1 MTSSPPSAAREQVG
15 SVILRLA
22 GASFG
27 YAERPVLTAVDL
39 TIRAGEVVAVLGPNG
54 SGKSTLVRGV
64 LGLAPCLG
72 GSVEILG
79 TPRDRFSER
88 HLVGYVPQRHTL
100 TAAVR
105 ATAREIVAT
114 GRIARR
120 GLLRRP
126 SRPDRE
132 AVDAALR
139 VVGLGEHADTD
150 VSTLSGGQQ
159 RRVLIARALAGD
171 PQILLMDEP
180 TAGVD
185 VANQHVLAEVLARLA
200 AQGVTQVIVT
210 HELEALEPVVTR
222 VVVIDRG
229 GITFDGPTAQFEQV
243 HPHVHH
249 DHDTHHHDL
258 ELSAQASPGVV
269 TSGPFHEPGGVR
281 GG

>member
-1 MTSSPPSAAREQVG
+1 MTSPPLRRTPAQVDSA
-15 SVILRLA
+15 ILRLT

-27 YAERPVLTAVDL
+27 YADRPVLTAVDL
-39 TIRAGEVVAVLGPNG
+39 TVRAGEVVAVLGPNG
-54 SGKSTLVRGV
+54 SGKSTLVRGI

-72 GSVEILG
+72 GGVEILG
-79 TPRDRFSER
+79 TPQSRFTEKHR
-88 HLVGYVPQRHTL
+88 LGYVPQRHTL
-100 TAAVR
+100 TTAVR

-126 SRPDRE
+126 TRLDRE

-139 VVGLGEHADTD
+139 LVGLGEHTDAD

-159 RRVLIARALAGD
+159 RRVLIARALSGD
-171 PQILLMDEP
+171 PDMLLMDEP

-185 VANQHVLAEVLARLA
+185 VANQHVLAEVLIRLA
-200 AQGVTQVIVT
+200 DHGVTQVIVT

-229 GITFDGPTAQFEQV
+229 GITFDGPTAEFERV

-258 ELSAQASPGVV
+258 ELGAAASPGVV
-269 TSGPFHEPGGVR
+269 TSGPFHEPGGR
-281 GG
+281 RHG